1 MSDKEEKQKITCNM
15 YYGQYAEF
23 LTIYKKK
30 KRKSQQLYRKHGQCR
45 EKECEVFKYA
55 QSHL

>member
-30 KRKSQQLYRKHGQCR
+30 KKEKPTMLQKTWAVQRKRM
-45 EKECEVFKYA
+45 
-55 QSHL
+55 